1 MSLAPWRSRLTRALH
16 HNRSL
21 RESRYFQ
28 LATVTPEGKPANRT
42 VVFRGF
48 RDNTNQLQIVTDAR
62 SEKISDLK
70 QQPQAEICWYFTKS
84 REQFRLRGNVQLIT
98 PQTESLSSLRQT
110 LWEQLS
116 DNARLQFVWPHPKTE
131 RTQGEDAFTHPVP
144 SQKKPPET
152 FVVLL
157 FFPQQ
162 VDYLLLKG
170 NPQNRYLYWLD
181 EAENWSVKEVNP

>member
-16 HNRSL
+16 RNRSL

-28 LATVTPEGKPANRT
+28 LATVTPEGTPANRT

-62 SEKISDLK
+62 SEKISDL
-70 QQPQAEICWYFTKS
+70 QQHPQAEICWYFTKS
-84 REQFRLRGNVQLIT
+84 REQFRLRGNVCLIT
-98 PQTESLSSLRQT
+98 AQSASFSSLRQT
-110 LWEQLS
+110 LWQQLS
-116 DNARLQFVWPHPKTE
+116 DNARLQFVWPHPKAE
-131 RTQGEDAFTHPVP
+131 RTQGEDAFTNSFP
-144 SQKKPPET
+144 SQEIPPDT